1 MDNYY
6 FIIIKKSGNAVIRLL
21 VFKLRDFFIIKNKGD
36 IIKKK
41 KKLLATGLAA
51 IMVMGLVGCSSSK
64 SSSSSAS
71 SDASSS
77 AAKTEKLQQI
87 KDAGVLKV
95 GTSAEYSPY
104 EFHKVVDGED
114 KIVGFDDFLVQ
125 EIAKDMGV
133 KVEYEDMDFDG
144 LLGALQADKV
154 DIVLAGMTPDEKRK
168 KSVDFSDIYYTNS
181 NVCIVAKGKEDTI
194 KKSEDLKDLKVG
206 VQKGTTQA
214 DYVTNT
220 LGISDATQL
229 KKIPDLM
236 LELQNG
242 KIDVIVTGKAVAE
255 INVKKYDNIAIG
267 NTTVGDEVAE
277 TAAAAIKKS
286 SKDVDNTSFVK
297 SVNDTIK
304 RLQDSGDMDKYM
316 QEALK
321 LAE

>member
-1 MDNYY
+1 M
-6 FIIIKKSGNAVIRLL
+6 
-21 VFKLRDFFIIKNKGD
+21 KL
-36 IIKKK
+36 

-64 SSSSSAS
+64 GSSSSAS

-181 NVCIVAKGKEDTI
+181 NVCIVAKGKEDII

-277 TAAAAIKKS
+277 TSAAAIKKS
-286 SKDVDNTSFVK
+286 GKGVDNTSFVK

>member
-1 MDNYY
+1 MKGL
-6 FIIIKKSGNAVIRLL
+6 KKILGL
-21 VFKLRDFFIIKNKGD
+21 
-36 IIKKK
+36 
-41 KKLLATGLAA
+41 TLAA
-51 IMVMGLVGCSSSK
+51 MMTVSLVGCSGSGDDGVDSETV
-64 SSSSSAS
+64 
-71 SDASSS
+71 D
-77 AAKTEKLQQI
+77 KLQQI

-114 KIVGFDDFLVQ
+114 KIVGFDDFMVQ

-133 KVEYEDMDFDG
+133 KVEYTDMDFDG

-154 DIVLAGMTPDEKRK
+154 DIVLAGMTPDETRK
-168 KSVDFSDIYYTNS
+168 KSVDFSERYYTNS
-181 NVCIVAKGKEDTI
+181 NVCIVAKGKEDSI
-194 KKSEDLKDLKVG
+194 KSSEDLKNLKVG

-214 DYVTNT
+214 DYVTSDKEGC

-255 INVKKYDNIAIG
+255 INVKNYKNVAIG

-286 SKDVDNTSFVK
+286 DDKVDNTAFLK
-297 SVNDTIK
+297 SVNDTIAK
-304 RLQDSGDMDKYM
+304 LDKDGKIDEYM
-316 QEALK
+316 QQALE
-321 LAE
+321 LAK

>member
-1 MDNYY
+1 M
-6 FIIIKKSGNAVIRLL
+6 
-21 VFKLRDFFIIKNKGD
+21 KL
-36 IIKKK
+36 

-64 SSSSSAS
+64 GSSSSAS

-114 KIVGFDDFLVQ
+114 KIVGFDDFVVQ

-277 TAAAAIKKS
+277 TAAAVIKKS
-286 SKDVDNTSFVK
+286 GNGVDNTSFVK

-316 QEALK
+316 QDALK

>member
-1 MDNYY
+1 M
-6 FIIIKKSGNAVIRLL
+6 
-21 VFKLRDFFIIKNKGD
+21 KL
-36 IIKKK
+36 

-64 SSSSSAS
+64 GSSSSAS

-114 KIVGFDDFLVQ
+114 KIVGFDDFVVQ

-206 VQKGTTQA
+206 VQKGTTQS

-286 SKDVDNTSFVK
+286 SNGVDNTSFVK

-316 QEALK
+316 QDALK

>member
-1 MDNYY
+1 M
-6 FIIIKKSGNAVIRLL
+6 
-21 VFKLRDFFIIKNKGD
+21 KL
-36 IIKKK
+36 

-64 SSSSSAS
+64 GSSSSSS
-71 SDASSS
+71 SDSSSS

-114 KIVGFDDFLVQ
+114 KIVGFDDFVVQ

-194 KKSEDLKDLKVG
+194 KKSEDLKGLKVG

-286 SKDVDNTSFVK
+286 SNGVDNTSFVK

>member
-1 MDNYY
+1 M
-6 FIIIKKSGNAVIRLL
+6 
-21 VFKLRDFFIIKNKGD
+21 KL
-36 IIKKK
+36 

-64 SSSSSAS
+64 GSSSSAS

-255 INVKKYDNIAIG
+255 INVKKYDNKAIG

-277 TAAAAIKKS
+277 TAAAANKKS
-286 SKDVDNTSFVK
+286 SNGVDNTSFVK

-316 QEALK
+316 QDALK

>member
-1 MDNYY
+1 M
-6 FIIIKKSGNAVIRLL
+6 
-21 VFKLRDFFIIKNKGD
+21 KL
-36 IIKKK
+36 

-51 IMVMGLVGCSSSK
+51 IMVMSLVGCSSSK
-64 SSSSSAS
+64 GSSSSAS

-286 SKDVDNTSFVK
+286 SNGVDNTSFVK

-316 QEALK
+316 QDALK

>member
-1 MDNYY
+1 
-6 FIIIKKSGNAVIRLL
+6 
-21 VFKLRDFFIIKNKGD
+21 
-36 IIKKK
+36 
-41 KKLLATGLAA
+41 
-51 IMVMGLVGCSSSK
+51 
-64 SSSSSAS
+64 
-71 SDASSS
+71 
-77 AAKTEKLQQI
+77 
-87 KDAGVLKV
+87 
-95 GTSAEYSPY
+95 
-104 EFHKVVDGED
+104 
-114 KIVGFDDFLVQ
+114 
-125 EIAKDMGV
+125 
-133 KVEYEDMDFDG
+133 MDFDG

-286 SKDVDNTSFVK
+286 GNGVDNTSFVK

-316 QEALK
+316 QDALK

>member
-1 MDNYY
+1 M
-6 FIIIKKSGNAVIRLL
+6 
-21 VFKLRDFFIIKNKGD
+21 KGL
-36 IIKKK
+36 
-41 KKLLATGLAA
+41 KKLLGLTLAA
-51 IMVMGLVGCSSSK
+51 MMTMSLVGCSSSGDNGE
-64 SSSSSAS
+64 SGE
-71 SDASSS
+71 
-77 AAKTEKLQQI
+77 AADKLQQI
-87 KDAGVLKV
+87 KDSGVLKV

-114 KIVGFDDFLVQ
+114 KIVGFDDFIVQ

-286 SKDVDNTSFVK
+286 GNGVDNTSFVK

-316 QEALK
+316 QDALK

>member
-1 MDNYY
+1 M
-6 FIIIKKSGNAVIRLL
+6 
-21 VFKLRDFFIIKNKGD
+21 KL
-36 IIKKK
+36 

-64 SSSSSAS
+64 GSSSSAS

-114 KIVGFDDFLVQ
+114 KIVGFDDFVVQ

-133 KVEYEDMDFDG
+133 KVEYEDMDFYG

-194 KKSEDLKDLKVG
+194 KKSEDLKGLKVG

-286 SKDVDNTSFVK
+286 SNGVDNTSFVK

>member
-1 MDNYY
+1 M
-6 FIIIKKSGNAVIRLL
+6 
-21 VFKLRDFFIIKNKGD
+21 KL
-36 IIKKK
+36 

-64 SSSSSAS
+64 GSSSSAS

-114 KIVGFDDFLVQ
+114 KIVGFDDFVVQ

-194 KKSEDLKDLKVG
+194 KKSEDLKGLKVG

-286 SKDVDNTSFVK
+286 GNGVDNTSFVK

>member
-1 MDNYY
+1 M
-6 FIIIKKSGNAVIRLL
+6 
-21 VFKLRDFFIIKNKGD
+21 KL
-36 IIKKK
+36 

-64 SSSSSAS
+64 GSSSSAS

-114 KIVGFDDFLVQ
+114 KIVGFDDFVVQ
-125 EIAKDMGV
+125 EIAK
-133 KVEYEDMDFDG
+133 DMDFDG

-286 SKDVDNTSFVK
+286 SNGVDNTSFVK

-316 QEALK
+316 QDALK

>member
-1 MDNYY
+1 M
-6 FIIIKKSGNAVIRLL
+6 
-21 VFKLRDFFIIKNKGD
+21 KL
-36 IIKKK
+36 

-114 KIVGFDDFLVQ
+114 KIVGFDDFVVQ

-154 DIVLAGMTPDEKRK
+154 DIVLAGMTPDEKRR

-316 QEALK
+316 QDALK

>member
-1 MDNYY
+1 M
-6 FIIIKKSGNAVIRLL
+6 
-21 VFKLRDFFIIKNKGD
+21 KL
-36 IIKKK
+36 

-64 SSSSSAS
+64 GSSSSAS

-77 AAKTEKLQQI
+77 ATKTEKLQQI

-114 KIVGFDDFLVQ
+114 KIVGFDDFVVQ

-181 NVCIVAKGKEDTI
+181 NVCIVTKGKEDTI

-286 SKDVDNTSFVK
+286 GNGVDNTSFVK

>member
-1 MDNYY
+1 M
-6 FIIIKKSGNAVIRLL
+6 
-21 VFKLRDFFIIKNKGD
+21 KL
-36 IIKKK
+36 

-64 SSSSSAS
+64 GSSSSAS

-181 NVCIVAKGKEDTI
+181 NVCIVAKGKEDII

-277 TAAAAIKKS
+277 TSAAAIKKS
-286 SKDVDNTSFVK
+286 GNGVDNTSFVK

-316 QEALK
+316 QDALK

>member
-1 MDNYY
+1 
-6 FIIIKKSGNAVIRLL
+6 
-21 VFKLRDFFIIKNKGD
+21 
-36 IIKKK
+36 
-41 KKLLATGLAA
+41 
-51 IMVMGLVGCSSSK
+51 
-64 SSSSSAS
+64 
-71 SDASSS
+71 
-77 AAKTEKLQQI
+77 
-87 KDAGVLKV
+87 
-95 GTSAEYSPY
+95 
-104 EFHKVVDGED
+104 
-114 KIVGFDDFLVQ
+114 
-125 EIAKDMGV
+125 
-133 KVEYEDMDFDG
+133 
-144 LLGALQADKV
+144 
-154 DIVLAGMTPDEKRK
+154 MTPDEKRK

-277 TAAAAIKKS
+277 TSAAAIKKS
-286 SKDVDNTSFVK
+286 SNGVDNTSFVK

>member
-1 MDNYY
+1 M
-6 FIIIKKSGNAVIRLL
+6 
-21 VFKLRDFFIIKNKGD
+21 KL
-36 IIKKK
+36 

-77 AAKTEKLQQI
+77 AATTEKLQQI

-114 KIVGFDDFLVQ
+114 QIVGFDDFVVQ

-144 LLGALQADKV
+144 LLGALKADKV
-154 DIVLAGMTPDEKRK
+154 DIVLAGMTPDEKRR
-168 KSVDFSDIYYTNS
+168 KSVDFSEIYYTNS
-181 NVCIVAKGKEDTI
+181 NVCIVAKGKEDSI
-194 KKSEDLKDLKVG
+194 KSSDDLKDLKVG

-220 LGISDATQL
+220 LGISNATQL

-255 INVKKYDNIAIG
+255 INVKKYDNVAIG

-286 SKDVDNTSFVK
+286 GNGIDNTSFVK

>member
-1 MDNYY
+1 M
-6 FIIIKKSGNAVIRLL
+6 
-21 VFKLRDFFIIKNKGD
+21 KL
-36 IIKKK
+36 

-64 SSSSSAS
+64 GSSSSAS

-206 VQKGTTQA
+206 VQKGSTQA

-220 LGISDATQL
+220 LGITDATQL
-229 KKIPDLM
+229 KRIPDLM

-277 TAAAAIKKS
+277 TSAAAIKKS
-286 SKDVDNTSFVK
+286 GNGVDNTSFVK

-316 QEALK
+316 QDALK

>member
-1 MDNYY
+1 M
-6 FIIIKKSGNAVIRLL
+6 
-21 VFKLRDFFIIKNKGD
+21 KL
-36 IIKKK
+36 

-64 SSSSSAS
+64 GSSSSAS

-214 DYVTNT
+214 DYVTNI

-277 TAAAAIKKS
+277 TSAAAIKKS
-286 SKDVDNTSFVK
+286 GNGVDNTSFVK

-316 QEALK
+316 QDALK

>member
-1 MDNYY
+1 M
-6 FIIIKKSGNAVIRLL
+6 
-21 VFKLRDFFIIKNKGD
+21 KL
-36 IIKKK
+36 

-64 SSSSSAS
+64 GSSSSAS

-114 KIVGFDDFLVQ
+114 KIVGFDDFVVQ

-194 KKSEDLKDLKVG
+194 KKSEDLKGLKVG

-277 TAAAAIKKS
+277 TSAAAIKKS
-286 SKDVDNTSFVK
+286 GNGVDNTSFVK

>member
-1 MDNYY
+1 M
-6 FIIIKKSGNAVIRLL
+6 
-21 VFKLRDFFIIKNKGD
+21 KL
-36 IIKKK
+36 

-64 SSSSSAS
+64 GSSSSAS

-144 LLGALQADKV
+144 LLGALQADQV

-277 TAAAAIKKS
+277 TSAAAIKKS
-286 SKDVDNTSFVK
+286 GNGVDNTSFVK

>member
-1 MDNYY
+1 M
-6 FIIIKKSGNAVIRLL
+6 
-21 VFKLRDFFIIKNKGD
+21 KL
-36 IIKKK
+36 

-64 SSSSSAS
+64 GSSSSAS

-194 KKSEDLKDLKVG
+194 KKSEELKDLKVG
-206 VQKGTTQA
+206 VQKGTTQV

-277 TAAAAIKKS
+277 TSAAAIKKS
-286 SKDVDNTSFVK
+286 GNGVDNTSFVK

>member
-1 MDNYY
+1 M
-6 FIIIKKSGNAVIRLL
+6 
-21 VFKLRDFFIIKNKGD
+21 KL
-36 IIKKK
+36 

-64 SSSSSAS
+64 GSSSSAS

-181 NVCIVAKGKEDTI
+181 NVCIVTKGKEDTI

-286 SKDVDNTSFVK
+286 GNGVDNTSFVK

-316 QEALK
+316 QDALK

>member
-1 MDNYY
+1 M
-6 FIIIKKSGNAVIRLL
+6 
-21 VFKLRDFFIIKNKGD
+21 KGL
-36 IIKKK
+36 
-41 KKLLATGLAA
+41 KKLLGLTLAA
-51 IMVMGLVGCSSSK
+51 MMTMSLVGCSSSGDNGE
-64 SSSSSAS
+64 SGE
-71 SDASSS
+71 
-77 AAKTEKLQQI
+77 AADKLQQI
-87 KDAGVLKV
+87 KDSGVLKV

-114 KIVGFDDFLVQ
+114 KIVGFDDFIVQ

-133 KVEYEDMDFDG
+133 KVEYTDMDFDG

-154 DIVLAGMTPDEKRK
+154 DIVLAGMTPNEERK
-168 KSVDFSDIYYTNS
+168 KSVDFSEIYYTNS
-181 NVCIVAKGKEDTI
+181 NVCIVAKGKEDSI
-194 KKSEDLKDLKVG
+194 KSSDDLKKLKVG

-214 DYVTNT
+214 DYVTGD
-220 LGISDATQL
+220 LGITNATQL

-255 INVKKYDNIAIG
+255 INVKNYKNVAIG

-286 SKDVDNTSFVK
+286 DDKVDNTAFLK
-297 SVNDTIK
+297 SVNDTIATLEK
-304 RLQDSGDMDKYM
+304 EGKIDEFM

-321 LAE
+321 LTE

>member
-1 MDNYY
+1 M
-6 FIIIKKSGNAVIRLL
+6 
-21 VFKLRDFFIIKNKGD
+21 KL
-36 IIKKK
+36 

-114 KIVGFDDFLVQ
+114 KIVGFDDFVVQ

-286 SKDVDNTSFVK
+286 SNGVDNTSFVK

-316 QEALK
+316 QDALK